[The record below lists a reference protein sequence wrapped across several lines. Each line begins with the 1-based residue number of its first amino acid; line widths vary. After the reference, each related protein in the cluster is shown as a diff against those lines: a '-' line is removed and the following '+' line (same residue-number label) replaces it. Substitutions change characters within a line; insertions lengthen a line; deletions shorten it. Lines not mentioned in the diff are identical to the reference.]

1 MKTLLKI
8 SSTFLLVFFL
18 LPACEK
24 DEEAPAPAPAAKPSL
39 SIETVKGPEK
49 EDCGGFEWQVKFKL
63 KDADKQKGWVV
74 QKIIFAEKV
83 NNCDDS
89 KRIDKTL
96 TYWEAWEV
104 LLPRNT
110 DSLWYL
116 GNGTYDD
123 MYRSPAYPNSKGS
136 KDVKGQVKFFTD
148 QKLPD
153 TFKKNNRDT
162 YAGVLPSTKEKPDFW
177 DDKDALTHDLN
188 TTWVCCDATKT
199 TTQTTTP
206 EVKEPVKGKIP
217 DKTLLDPIGHLID
230 EAIPAWTAGYTAAES
245 GQLVGV
251 ASEISNLPIQQL
263 QLSLGLYAQVFSGT
277 DEEIDA
283 MSKVYLLLRV
293 LYNLPANA
301 DRESVKV
308 FGGWI
313 HPSISNPGTGFNLGW
328 PVAASGFGPS
338 AKIQVTG
345 AFDGY
350 LGRAYDAV
358 GELGYFNGNFPRRAF

>member
-8 SSTFLLVFFL
+8 SSIFLLVIFL

-24 DEEAPAPAPAAKPSL
+24 DQEAPAPAPAAKPSL

-49 EDCGGFEWQVKFKL
+49 EECGGFEWRVKFKL

-74 QKIIFAEKV
+74 QKIVFAEKI

-89 KRIDKTL
+89 KRTDKTL

-123 MYRSPAYPNSKGS
+123 MYRSPSHPDSKGS
-136 KDVKGQVKFFTD
+136 KDVKGQVKFFAD

-162 YAGVLPSTKEKPDFW
+162 YAGGLPSTKDKPDFW

-206 EVKEPVKGKIP
+206 EVKEPVKGKVA
-217 DKTLLDPIGHLID
+217 DRTLLDPIGHLID
-230 EAIPAWTAGYTAAES
+230 EAIPAWTDGYTAAGS

-251 ASEISNLPIQQL
+251 ASEISNLPAQQL
-263 QLSLGLYAQVFSGT
+263 QLSLGLYTQVFSGT

-308 FGGWI
+308 YGGWI

-338 AKIQVTG
+338 AKIQVAG

-358 GELGYFNGNFPRRAF
+358 GELGYFNANFPKRVF